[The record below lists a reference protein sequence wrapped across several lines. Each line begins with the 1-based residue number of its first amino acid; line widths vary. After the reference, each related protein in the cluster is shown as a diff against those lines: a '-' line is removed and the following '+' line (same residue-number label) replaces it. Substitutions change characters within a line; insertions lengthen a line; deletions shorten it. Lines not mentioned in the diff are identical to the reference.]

1 MCSRAFQYRA
11 YLTDEQFAL
20 AMKTVG
26 ACRFVYNNALD
37 YKTTEYRNNRNTVS
51 YTQLSARLTGLKKE
65 LPWLKEVDSI
75 ALQQSLRHLD
85 TAFQNFFRKKKGTRY
100 PKYKSKHRSK
110 WSYTTMSVNNNLR
123 FEDDALIMPKLGRI
137 SIRPMRPVPEDW
149 KLKSAVLTIERDH
162 TVYISCCF
170 EYDDVPVQYTPDPGK
185 AIGLD
190 YKSDGFCADSEG
202 HVCGSP
208 KYARKA
214 QEALTRQ
221 QRKLRHKKKGSRNY
235 EKQKLRIAKVYR
247 HIASQRLDFCHQQS
261 VKTANSYDIVCVED
275 LDLKAMSNRSFRNG
289 RATMDNGYGMF
300 LRFLE
305 YKLHDRGKVLVKVGK
320 WFPSSQI
327 CHVCGRVNP
336 ELKDL
341 RIRHWTCPGCGTGH
355 ERDIN
360 SAINILQEGLRLYLQ
375 NAA

>member
-247 HIASQRLDFCHQQS
+247 HIANQRLDFCHQQS

>member
-162 TVYISCCF
+162 TVYISCCV

-221 QRKLRHKKKGSRNY
+221 QRKLRHKKKGSRNH

-247 HIASQRLDFCHQQS
+247 HIANQRLDFCHQQS

>member
-137 SIRPMRPVPEDW
+137 SIRPMRPVPEGW

-247 HIASQRLDFCHQQS
+247 HIANQRLDFCHQQS

>member
-1 MCSRAFQYRA
+1 MCSRAFRYRA

>member
-247 HIASQRLDFCHQQS
+247 HIANQRLDFCHQQS

-320 WFPSSQI
+320 WFPSSQL
-327 CHVCGRVNP
+327 CHVCGRINP

-355 ERDIN
+355 DRDIN

>member
-221 QRKLRHKKKGSRNY
+221 QRKLRHKKKGSRNH

-247 HIASQRLDFCHQQS
+247 HIANQRLDFCHQQS

>member
-247 HIASQRLDFCHQQS
+247 HIANQRLDFCHQQS

-320 WFPSSQI
+320 WFPSSQL

>member
-1 MCSRAFQYRA
+1 MCSRAFRYRA
-11 YLTDEQFAL
+11 YLTDEQFVL

-123 FEDDALIMPKLGRI
+123 FEDEALIMPKLGRI
-137 SIRPMRPVPEDW
+137 SIRPMRPVPEGW

-221 QRKLRHKKKGSRNY
+221 QRKLRHKKKGSRNH

-247 HIASQRLDFCHQQS
+247 HIANQRLDFCHQQS
-261 VKTANSYDIVCVED
+261 VKTANSYDIVCEED

-300 LRFLE
+300 LHFLE
-305 YKLHDRGKVLVKVGK
+305 YKLHDRGKILVKVGK

-327 CHVCGRVNP
+327 CHVCGRVDP

>member
-1 MCSRAFQYRA
+1 MCSRAFRYRA
-11 YLTDEQFAL
+11 YLTDEQFVL

-247 HIASQRLDFCHQQS
+247 HIANQRLDFCHQQS

>member
-11 YLTDEQFAL
+11 YLTDEQFVL

-137 SIRPMRPVPEDW
+137 SIRPMRPVPEGW

-247 HIASQRLDFCHQQS
+247 HIANQRLDFCHQQS

>member
-123 FEDDALIMPKLGRI
+123 FEDEALIMPKLGRI

-247 HIASQRLDFCHQQS
+247 HIANQRLDFCHQQS

>member
-11 YLTDEQFAL
+11 YLTDEQFVL

-247 HIASQRLDFCHQQS
+247 HIANQRLDFCHQQS

>member
-11 YLTDEQFAL
+11 YLTDEQFVL

-221 QRKLRHKKKGSRNY
+221 QRKLRHKKKGSRNH

-247 HIASQRLDFCHQQS
+247 HIANQRLDFCHQQS

-360 SAINILQEGLRLYLQ
+360 SAINILQEGLRLYRQ
-375 NAA
+375 HAA

>member
-123 FEDDALIMPKLGRI
+123 FEDEALIMPKLGRI

-221 QRKLRHKKKGSRNY
+221 QRKLRHKKKGSRNH

-247 HIASQRLDFCHQQS
+247 HIANQRLDFCHQQS

-355 ERDIN
+355 DRDIN

>member
-11 YLTDEQFAL
+11 YLTDEQFVL

-190 YKSDGFCADSEG
+190 YKSDGFYADSEG

-214 QEALTRQ
+214 QEALTKQ

-247 HIASQRLDFCHQQS
+247 HIANQRLDFCHQQS

-341 RIRHWTCPGCGTGH
+341 MIRHWTCPGCGTGH
-355 ERDIN
+355 DRDIN
-360 SAINILQEGLRLYLQ
+360 SAICILQEGLRLYLQ

>member
-123 FEDDALIMPKLGRI
+123 FEDEALIMPKLGRI

-221 QRKLRHKKKGSRNY
+221 QRKLRHKKKGSRNH

-247 HIASQRLDFCHQQS
+247 HIANQRLDFCHQQS